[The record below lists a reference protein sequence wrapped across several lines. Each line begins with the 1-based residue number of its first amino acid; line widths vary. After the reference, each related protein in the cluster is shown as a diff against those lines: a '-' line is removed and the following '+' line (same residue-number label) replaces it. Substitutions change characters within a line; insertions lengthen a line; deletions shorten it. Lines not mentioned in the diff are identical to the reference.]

1 MSNIGKNTTCYENMS
16 KTYDELIDK
25 AFELRNKGSIEES
38 LLAARSALS
47 MDSDSGDAWWLIALN
62 NESLENHDTALEAFE
77 KSLEL
82 YEDNSYR
89 WARFGNALKKDG
101 QDDVAIDAFETA
113 LKIDPTQEDALKGL
127 VTFYC
132 WDGEHKNEE
141 LGFKYLKALDDH
153 HELTSDTYIN
163 KLGGYYYARSLYLDA
178 LRCFKRCIKYS
189 NFEFGLYNTGLSY
202 QALGQSLNAL
212 DTWHEGIKYYPEYEI
227 QKAEFSK
234 ALDVFKQAASKVEG
248 KKEILEEKDW
258 YEEYLNPFEL
268 LDINSDTDP
277 DEITAKEIQNYRKL
291 LLQEIDLED
300 GKIPWL
306 NHKIID
312 KSRAIGLVDSLNDE
326 GVKTYHSS
334 VFKNKPVL
342 NFLSKG
348 DISLFLIEPC
358 DEIEEF
364 SDSIKFDDNFEEW
377 FSVIFAK
384 QFDIVFRKI
393 LKSNKPDLYKLILSG
408 RHWVNDAHLS
418 ELFEGSYSEVS
429 KLLEGLREAKKVS
442 EKVKPT
448 YQGISEVLNASRL
461 QTLLAPLPAQF
472 IELQEEA
479 AKLVRSIAINAM
491 NTFKD
496 SAESKKLLMLAKTL
510 IPRGSTM
517 TFDLK
522 EDTETIDEIIADEK
536 KNESALTI
544 GKINTSIK
552 KEGVRHDSQ
561 FIPADKVESLC
572 WGYSVTKEQYSTSY
586 DYRFQFIGAG
596 QTINVKWSGSQS
608 SDKSKELYDQHVNA
622 LISYIFPSTIEYVKN
637 QLDRGGAI
645 MIGGCRLTKSNVQF
659 ETKGWFTS
667 KSHSVPWTKLKT
679 DISNGE
685 IRLWSIDNNSDK
697 VSMPIM
703 STPNSFI
710 LFSLVK
716 NYEA

>member
-1 MSNIGKNTTCYENMS
+1 MS

-25 AFELRNKGSIEES
+25 AFELRKKDSFEES

-47 MDSDSGDAWWLIALN
+47 MDSESGDAWWLIALN
-62 NESLENHDTALEAFE
+62 NESIENYDSALEAFE

-82 YEDNSYR
+82 YEDNAYR
-89 WARFGNALKKDG
+89 WARFGKALKRDE

-113 LKIDPTQEDALKGL
+113 LKIDPTQEDALGGL
-127 VTFYC
+127 VTYYC

-153 HELTSDTYIN
+153 HELSSDTYIN
-163 KLGGYYYARSLYLDA
+163 KLGGYYYAKSLYLDA

-189 NFEFGLYNTGLSY
+189 NFEYGLYNAGLSY
-202 QALGQSLNAL
+202 QALGQNLNAL

-227 QKAEFSK
+227 QKTEFNK
-234 ALDVFKQAASKVEG
+234 ALDVFKQAVSKVDG
-248 KKEILEEKDW
+248 KREILEEKDW

-268 LDINSDTDP
+268 LDIGSDADP

-306 NHKIID
+306 NLKVLD

-326 GVKTYHSS
+326 SLKTYHSS
-334 VFKNKPVL
+334 IFKNKPVL

-358 DEIEEF
+358 DELEEF
-364 SDSIKFDDNFEEW
+364 LDSLKYDEDFEEW
-377 FSVIFAK
+377 FSTFFAK
-384 QFDIVFRKI
+384 QFDLVFRRV
-393 LKSNKPDLYKLILSG
+393 LKSNNPDLYKLMLSG

-418 ELFEGSYSEVS
+418 DLFAGSYSEIS

-442 EKVKPT
+442 EKIKPT

-479 AKLVRSIAINAM
+479 AKLVRSIAINTM

-536 KNESALTI
+536 KDESALSI

-552 KEGVRHDSQ
+552 KEGVRHDAQ

-572 WGYSVTKEQYSTSY
+572 WGYSVTRGQYSTSY
-586 DYRFQFIGAG
+586 DYRFQFIGAA
-596 QTINVKWSGSQS
+596 QTVNVKWSGSQEG
-608 SDKSKELYDQHVNA
+608 DKSKEFYDKHVNA
-622 LISYIFPSTIEYVKN
+622 LLSFIFPRTIEYVKN
-637 QLDRGGAI
+637 QLDRGGAV

-679 DISNGE
+679 EISNGE

-697 VSMPIM
+697 VSMPVM